1 MNWMVNIESQK
12 MSSHLCFDL
21 TPISGRH
28 SYLFVLCPIF
38 LGDHIKHCDH
48 KIKGSWYSA
57 FGKMWSIRGIVVVV
71 VVAIV
76 VLILLLEIIIITT
89 MMIIMKSWDSGLTK
103 LFLCFKQPL
112 DFPIPPEFLSS
123 QWLNHWLL
131 AEVGNS
137 QWVSTFVKVRAENL
151 RGLKEHGEKPSDGNR
166 KMGRCG
172 ITMVNHWIGIAYFWT
187 DPHVNW

>member
-1 MNWMVNIESQK
+1 MIFCVWQDVVNQ
-12 MSSHLCFDL
+12 
-21 TPISGRH
+21 RH
-28 SYLFVLCPIF
+28 CRRCRRRHRSPHPSPGNHHHHHHNDDHHEILRFWIDKTLSLFQT
-38 LGDHIKHCDH
+38 
-48 KIKGSWYSA
+48 
-57 FGKMWSIRGIVVVV
+57 
-71 VVAIV
+71 AIGF
-76 VLILLLEIIIITT
+76 
-89 MMIIMKSWDSGLTK
+89 S
-103 LFLCFKQPL
+103 
-112 DFPIPPEFLSS
+112 IPPEFLSS

-187 DPHVNW
+187 DPHVN

>member
-76 VLILLLEIIIITT
+76 VLILLLEIIIIIITT

-112 DFPIPPEFLSS
+112 DFPSHLSFSHPNGSTIGSS
-123 QWLNHWLL
+123 QRWGIPNGSQLSWRF
-131 AEVGNS
+131 APKTCVGWRNMGKNP
-137 QWVSTFVKVRAENL
+137 VMAI
-151 RGLKEHGEKPSDGNR
+151 EKWDDVG
-166 KMGRCG
+166 
-172 ITMVNHWIGIAYFWT
+172 
-187 DPHVNW
+187 